1 MTGTKVSYDYNPGS
15 SKVSTTYAFTTER
28 ERAPRTRRW
37 SRSIRI
43 SGRRWRSGTP
53 IDQTYVSPR
62 GTMKNLV
69 GVSSFAT
76 SMTYHGILP
85 ELPAVA
91 TSSGADR
98 ATLINYLNQ
107 VADDP
112 AGEQKPDTYW
122 AGKGL
127 GRSARIAEIADLV
140 GETGTRDK
148 AMTAMKST
156 LQNWLTASAGETNH
170 LFYYDQ
176 NWGTLIGY
184 DASYGSDQELNDHH
198 FHYGYFIA
206 AAATVAKFDPGWA
219 RPAST
224 AA

>member
-1 MTGTKVSYDYNPGS
+1 
-15 SKVSTTYAFTTER
+15 
-28 ERAPRTRRW
+28 
-37 SRSIRI
+37 
-43 SGRRWRSGTP
+43 
-53 IDQTYVSPR
+53 
-62 GTMKNLV
+62 
-69 GVSSFAT
+69 
-76 SMTYHGILP
+76 MTYHGILP

-91 TSSGADR
+91 TSAGADR
-98 ATLINYLNQ
+98 ATLINYLSQ

-140 GETGTRDK
+140 GETATRDK
-148 AMTAMKST
+148 ALTAMKKT
-156 LQNWLTASAGETNH
+156 LENWLTASSGETDH

-206 AAATVAKFDPGWA
+206 AAATVAKFDPNWA
-219 RPAST
+219 QVQPVRRHDRPAHPRRQQLRPRRQPLPVPARLRHLRRSRLGLRARRRSPPAT
-224 AA
+224 TRSPARRG